1 MRQLTSILT
10 SILLPLLLVLVF
22 GLALLVVT
30 ARTFLPGD
38 MAAPAPLS
46 VLFTSPLPV

>member
-1 MRQLTSILT
+1 MRRLATVLT

-46 VLFTSPLPV
+46 VLFTSPPLI